1 MSEWLPITAAVDEQ
15 VLRAAK
21 RLSTFDEERRR
32 ERLHAIRKELHAA
45 GEATKTTA
53 ELEARVTIHV
63 LLDLVGQGW
72 AVLADRDSVW
82 VRPPEPGLPSRERVR
97 RVHLQERDA
106 QLRDPSVR
114 EFVER
119 MERRRLTKAGW
130 HSIFSVMRDGRDLRD
145 RLAASLTADSPDERD
160 GVLAQAIQPYLQFVN
175 GEETCPHT
183 GLVLRDIWRYFRLT
197 WTNAYKSLPGRSM
210 LVLVRDAAAPNHP
223 VIGIASLG
231 SSVVQQELRDKWI
244 GWHPAQFVEALQAKP
259 NVKIARRLLLTLDAL
274 IRDIYTADLLRDG
287 LITRAE
293 LRNPSTDVVTRL
305 RKEAI
310 RARAQHHRYPTT
322 MTNLKGSA
330 DWRAAV
336 ATPLFRSKRAD
347 QLASLLSIR
356 RALSTHPMRTLD
368 QVRSSLAQTE
378 VRDAIRQ
385 LVRRIKSVHVGID
398 MMDITVCG
406 AVAPYNHVLGGKLVC
421 MLLTSPEVVQR
432 YARRYQDQASVIAS
446 SMKGAAVKRYPRLVA
461 LFTTSLYAEGSS
473 QYNRV
478 KIPSEA
484 IGGQPNDVVRYE
496 ELGHSEGYGSFH
508 FSSSTIREI
517 NVLLSRRIEGRR
529 VNSIF
534 GEGVN
539 PLMRKIREALEQTGF
554 PADPILKHGMPR
566 LVYAV
571 KLARNAGDVLLG
583 LTTRPRYLIPHDH
596 HAERT
601 QLIATYWRKRWL
613 SSRIN
618 TPGVL
623 DAVAAHTLSYPV
635 RHGAR
640 VPLPSD
646 PEQVVKGQFAWQP

>member
-1 MSEWLPITAAVDEQ
+1 
-15 VLRAAK
+15 
-21 RLSTFDEERRR
+21 
-32 ERLHAIRKELHAA
+32 LHAA
-45 GEATKTTA
+45 SAAVKTTA
-53 ELEARVTIHV
+53 QLEARFTIHV

-72 AVLADRDSVW
+72 MVRADRDGVW
-82 VRPPEPGLPSRERVR
+82 LRPPDKVLPSRDRVR

-106 QLRDPSVR
+106 QLQDASVR

-119 MERRRLTKAGW
+119 MERRRLTKTGW

-145 RLAASLTADSPDERD
+145 KLAASLTAASVDERE
-160 GVLAQAIQPYLQFVN
+160 GVLAQAIQPYLQFIT

-183 GLVLRDIWRYFRLT
+183 GLMLRDIWRYFRLT
-197 WTNAYKSLPGRSM
+197 WTNAYKSVPGRSM
-210 LVLVRDAAAPNHP
+210 LVLVRDAAVPNHP
-223 VIGIASLG
+223 VIGIAALG

-244 GWHPAQFVEALQAKP
+244 GWHPAQFVETLQSKP
-259 NVKIARRLLLTLDAL
+259 NVKTAQRLLQALDAL
-274 IRDIYTADLLRDG
+274 IRDVYTADLLRDG
-287 LITRAE
+287 LVTRAE
-293 LRNPSTDVVTRL
+293 LRNPSTDAITRL
-305 RKEAI
+305 RDESA

-322 MTNLKGSA
+322 VANLKGSS

-336 ATPLFRSKRAD
+336 TTSLFRSKRAD

-356 RALSTHPMRTLD
+356 RALRTHPMRTID
-368 QVRSSLAQTE
+368 QVRSSLTHTE

-385 LVRRIKSVHVGID
+385 LVRRIKAVHVGID

-432 YARRYQDQASVIAS
+432 YARRYENQASVIAS

-478 KIPSEA
+478 KIPCEA
-484 IGGQPNDVVRYE
+484 VGGRPEDVVRYE

-508 FSSSTIREI
+508 FSSSTIREM

-554 PADPILKHGMPR
+554 PADPILKHGMQR

-583 LTTRPRYLIPHDH
+583 LTTRPRYLIPHDRH
-596 HAERT
+596 TERT
-601 QLIATYWRKRWL
+601 QMIAAFWRARWL

-618 TPGVL
+618 TPGIL
-623 DAVAAHTLSYPV
+623 DAVASHTLAYPV

-640 VPLPSD
+640 VPMPAD
-646 PEQVVKGQFAWQP
+646 PEIVKANFNWRS